1 MSIIYFII
9 GSVIGSFLCLVAE
22 RIPANRSIVRPA
34 SHCTYCQTKL
44 KMVELIPI
52 VSILCLG
59 FRCRYCKCK
68 LSYVYFF
75 SELIFGSL
83 CFYVLLEA
91 VHPVY
96 SLFFL
101 SMAVVLSLTDLFYLI
116 VEPRLFY
123 TCSILLCIGHI
134 YLALPFFPFTSLI
147 LFIALQILN
156 YIFPDSVGGGD
167 IFLLTVWG
175 LFLGGESII
184 FLLFIASS
192 SGLLFLFIYQY
203 ILKKTIRQ
211 LPFVPFL
218 SIGLFF
224 ALIWK

>member
-75 SELIFGSL
+75 SELICGSL

-101 SMAVVLSLTDLFYLI
+101 LMAVVLSLTDLLYLI

-123 TCSILLCIGHI
+123 IGSILLCIGHI
-134 YLALPFFPFTSLI
+134 YLAFPFYLFTSLI
-147 LFIALQILN
+147 LFIGLQILN

-167 IFLLTVWG
+167 ILLLTVWG
-175 LFLGGESII
+175 LFLGGEAII

-192 SGLLFLFIYQY
+192 SGLLFLFISQY

-224 ALIWK
+224 VLIWK